1 MPDARQ
7 SQREPIGNMRLD
19 AHRILVPVNGE
30 PVSERTFRWACRL
43 AKEAKAE
50 LHALFVIEVPLV
62 LPLEAESSE
71 AVSDGEEIL
80 ARIEAIGA
88 EEKFKGLQANFL
100 RARHAG
106 PAIVMEAEDRLMD
119 LMILGIPYRRRFG
132 ASTLGPTATYVLQNA
147 ACQVLFWRDSAANTL
162 S

>member
-1 MPDARQ
+1 
-7 SQREPIGNMRLD
+7 MRLE
-19 AHRILVPVNGE
+19 ANRILVPVNGE

-43 AKEAKAE
+43 TKVGKAE
-50 LHALFVIEVPLV
+50 LHALFVIEVPLEW
-62 LPLEAESSE
+62 PLEAASSG

-88 EEKFKGLQANFL
+88 EEKYKGLQANFL

-147 ACQVLFWRDSAANTL
+147 ACQVMFWRDRASGPAL
-162 S
+162 P

>member
-1 MPDARQ
+1 
-7 SQREPIGNMRLD
+7 MRLE
-19 AHRILVPVNGE
+19 ANRILVPVNGE

-43 AKEAKAE
+43 AKEGKAE
-50 LHALFVIEVPLV
+50 LHALFVIEVPLE
-62 LPLEAESSE
+62 LPLEAENSG
-71 AVSDGEEIL
+71 AVSNGEEIL

-88 EEKFKGLQANFL
+88 EEKYKGLQANFL

-147 ACQVLFWRDSAANTL
+147 ACQVMFWRDRASGPAL
-162 S
+162 P

>member
-1 MPDARQ
+1 
-7 SQREPIGNMRLD
+7 MRLE
-19 AHRILVPVNGE
+19 AKRILVPVNGE
-30 PVSERTFRWACRL
+30 LTSERTFRWACRL
-43 AKEAKAE
+43 AREAKAE
-50 LHALFVIEVPLV
+50 LHAIFVIEVPLEF
-62 LPLEAESSE
+62 PLEAENSRD
-71 AVSDGEEIL
+71 VSDGEEIL

-88 EEKFKGLQANFL
+88 EEKYKGLQANFL

-147 ACQVLFWRDSAANTL
+147 ACQVMFWRDSASAPAL
-162 S
+162 A